1 MTIQYTVGVGKTVQ
15 RFKISIPVKITN
27 VLFGF
32 KIKITNVLF
41 GFKIKITN
49 VLFGFKI
56 ISETMQ
62 KLDREEI
69 TIDAV
74 FEISSHFI

>member
-1 MTIQYTVGVGKTVQ
+1 MTIQYTVGVGKTVH
-15 RFKISIPVKITN
+15 RFKMSIPV
-27 VLFGF
+27 
-32 KIKITNVLF
+32 
-41 GFKIKITN
+41 KITN

-69 TIDAV
+69 IIDAV
-74 FEISSHFI
+74 FEISSLFI